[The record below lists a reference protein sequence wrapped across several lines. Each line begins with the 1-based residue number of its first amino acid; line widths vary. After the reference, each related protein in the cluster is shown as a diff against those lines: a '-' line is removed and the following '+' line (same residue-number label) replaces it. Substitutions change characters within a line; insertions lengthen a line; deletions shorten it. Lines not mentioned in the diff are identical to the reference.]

1 MGPKD
6 AGIMDYTG
14 SSHQSSPA
22 AFDGWAGQTPESRQA
37 EVRASQQEF
46 GHIREG
52 SRHQLGCQIDE
63 NKETR
68 VLEI

>member
-1 MGPKD
+1 MML
-6 AGIMDYTG
+6 AYMDYTG
-14 SSHQSSPA
+14 SSHQPSPA
-22 AFDGWAGQTPESRQA
+22 AFDGWGGGRHGESRQA
-37 EVRASQQEF
+37 ELRASQQEF

-52 SRHQLGCQIDE
+52 IRNQLGCQIDE

>member
-1 MGPKD
+1 MGPND

-14 SSHQSSPA
+14 SSYQPSQQYLM
-22 AFDGWAGQTPESRQA
+22 GRAGQTRESRQA
-37 EVRASQQEF
+37 ELRASQQEF
-46 GHIREG
+46 RHIREG
-52 SRHQLGCQIDE
+52 SGHQLGCQIDE